1 MRDASGPPV
10 RKGFICAACLRFI
23 VTEVEGIFANP
34 AVGSPP
40 RLCGHACQQ
49 AAYRRRKA
57 GVPESTPLQ
66 RRGGR
71 GRHLRPVEEVVVTPE
86 N

>member
-1 MRDASGPPV
+1 MRDASGQPV
-10 RKGFICAACLRFI
+10 RTGFICEVCLRFT
-23 VTEVEGIFANP
+23 VTAVEGIFSNP
-34 AVGSPP
+34 AVGSAQ
-40 RLCGHACQQ
+40 RFCDHACRQ

-57 GVPESTPLQ
+57 GVPEGTPLQ

-71 GRHLRPVEEVVVTPE
+71 GRHLKPAGEVVTTPE